1 MLITL
6 DEIETLLNETI
17 SEHKA
22 NGDGKWKRW
31 KPREKN
37 ADIKMK
43 FHRKG
48 DELNVKSR
56 YSRGKNKEFLYD
68 FSWVEW
74 GEDENHGA
82 EKFLKKVHLVMEL
95 EFSDQKMGNGT
106 RGNVMYDFNKL
117 LQSDAEIK
125 VMGFQMK
132 TQEEVSAGIARMK
145 RAISH
150 YKPSGSFL
158 LFGWA
163 WKDGGKKFIFQ
174 RCP

>member
-6 DEIETLLNETI
+6 NEIETLLNETI
-17 SEHKA
+17 DEHKV
-22 NGDGKWKRW
+22 NGGDKWDIWMSPK
-31 KPREKN
+31 KN
-37 ADIKMK
+37 SDIKEK
-43 FHRKG
+43 FRRRG
-48 DELNVKSR
+48 DELEVTSR
-56 YSRGKNKEFLYD
+56 YSRSKSKEGGKNKEFLYD
-68 FSWVEW
+68 FSWVER
-74 GEDENHGA
+74 GKDENHGN
-82 EKFLKKVHLVMEL
+82 ETFLKKVHLVMEL
-95 EFSDQKMGNGT
+95 EFSNGS
-106 RGNVMYDFNKL
+106 VMYDFNKL